1 MATAPFTIAL
11 GEADLVSANTDL
23 HAHLSS
29 DIQLAPMENYTSR
42 DDSDL
47 LTKAL
52 FSDDDWCK
60 RPWIHRASSF
70 QVELSIVAADTTLTL
85 ITEDLIARLASSIRE
100 AELWRQLGLVVTTVE
115 TSTRSE
121 MSAHVITTTIRNDD
135 LSIDPSR
142 RCRHKLAA
150 GDAINDM
157 KPPTGM
163 HSYALEAVQVSMHV
177 ERKPSRKRRRKGKV
191 LEQMRSKTFERR
203 LKSAVDAFGSDE
215 ELLQAEADDAL
226 SPYHASL
233 ATDENDHSQEMSR
246 KSSEYT
252 LFDEDWATA
261 SMAPVPE
268 KCIGDVRR
276 LNAWGASEQDAI
288 DTQADEALRLFD
300 VALRAAITEQPR
312 RFGHGVKMKNAHKL
326 KRLADIAP
334 STWSPGFSS
343 DISSRAVF
351 VPTISHALADVVSHG
366 NSVHGTETLHAGDG
380 EGSTVSQPRD
390 RLEMKLWD
398 LMRRAMYDEDSAQHL
413 KPLHFGKSIEVD
425 KEIEVVRLPD
435 PPLIYEEIVDIDSDA
450 SLDQVLEE
458 DQMSVDDGSQEP
470 YGYMDLDEE
479 WDEDWC
485 YIQELPAT
493 SACDRSLVETPSLLE
508 QSQED
513 MSLEQ
518 DLIV

>member
-1 MATAPFTIAL
+1 M
-11 GEADLVSANTDL
+11 
-23 HAHLSS
+23 
-29 DIQLAPMENYTSR
+29 
-42 DDSDL
+42 
-47 LTKAL
+47 
-52 FSDDDWCK
+52 
-60 RPWIHRASSF
+60 
-70 QVELSIVAADTTLTL
+70 
-85 ITEDLIARLASSIRE
+85 
-100 AELWRQLGLVVTTVE
+100 
-115 TSTRSE
+115 
-121 MSAHVITTTIRNDD
+121 TIRYDD
-135 LSIDPSR
+135 LSMGPSL
-142 RCRHKLAA
+142 RCRHKLATENPR
-150 GDAINDM
+150 NDM
-157 KPPTGM
+157 KPPKGM

-177 ERKPSRKRRRKGKV
+177 ERKPSRKRRRKGAV
-191 LEQMRSKTFERR
+191 LERTRSNTFERR
-203 LKSAVDAFGSDE
+203 LESAVDAFGSDE

-226 SPYHASL
+226 LPYHASF
-233 ATDENDHSQEMSR
+233 ATDENDNSQEMIR
-246 KSSEYT
+246 KNSKYT

-261 SMAPVPE
+261 SVPPVPE
-268 KCIGDVRR
+268 KCTGDVRR

-288 DTQADEALRLFD
+288 DNQADEALRLFD
-300 VALRAAITEQPR
+300 VALRATITEQPR

-334 STWSPGFSS
+334 STWAPGFSS

-351 VPTISHALADVVSHG
+351 IPTISHALANVASHG

-380 EGSTVSQPRD
+380 EGSTISQPRD
-390 RLEMKLWD
+390 RLEMNLWD

-413 KPLHFGKSIEVD
+413 KPLHFDKSTEVD

-458 DQMSVDDGSQEP
+458 DQMSFDNGSQES

-479 WDEDWC
+479 WNEDCC
-485 YIQELPAT
+485 YIRELLET
-493 SACDRSLVETPSLLE
+493 SARDRSQVETPSLFQ